1 MGILTIFIILVSLG
15 CIGAM
20 WRGMV
25 VQEQKIDIYEQY
37 IKTITTE
44 IADAYDIMVAVE
56 LSEAFASDDEVGVA
70 FAKIKSVV
78 EKLRTEILND

>member
-1 MGILTIFIILVSLG
+1 MGILTIFIIHVSLG